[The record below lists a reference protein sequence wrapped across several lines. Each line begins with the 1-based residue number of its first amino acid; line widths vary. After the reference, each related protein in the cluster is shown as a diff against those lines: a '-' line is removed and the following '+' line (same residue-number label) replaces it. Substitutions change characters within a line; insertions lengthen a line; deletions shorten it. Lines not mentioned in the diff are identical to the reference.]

1 MIVNKTRIV
10 YLAFG
15 VFLATL
21 GMTLPRAI
29 FSLTFVVAFAVLI
42 EPRLPI
48 CSKDAKESR
57 IDQAAIVVGAAIV
70 ILIAILIHKI
80 R

>member
-1 MIVNKTRIV
+1 MIVNKTRLV

-15 VFLATL
+15 AFLATL
-21 GMTLPRAI
+21 GMTLPRTI
-29 FSLTFVVAFAVLI
+29 FSLTFVLAFAILI

-48 CSKDAKESR
+48 RSKDAKENQ
-57 IDQAAIVVGAAIV
+57 IDQTAIIVKAVIV